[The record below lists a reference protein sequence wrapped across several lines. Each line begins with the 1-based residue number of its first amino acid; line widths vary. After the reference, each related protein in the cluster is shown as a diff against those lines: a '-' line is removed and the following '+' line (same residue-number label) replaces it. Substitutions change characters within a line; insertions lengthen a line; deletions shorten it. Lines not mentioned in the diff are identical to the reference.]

1 MSRPRLSPWRNGV
14 LERPERDTVPGDA
27 DLDADLEALAAA
39 EMEDDAATDNR
50 ETADD
55 PCAPPTFVPPPIDT
69 LGEVAGIPRQII
81 AVVAA
86 KGGVGKTTV
95 ATNLAVGLAKQAP
108 LSVVLVDADV
118 QFGDVATALSLTPGH
133 SLPDAV
139 TAVAAN
145 DSMVL
150 KAYLTP
156 HSGGYY
162 TVCGS
167 DSPADG
173 DRVTGEQ
180 LSHLI
185 RQLAEI
191 FRFVIIDTAPGL
203 GEHALAALESAT
215 DAVFV
220 CGMSVPSARGL
231 RKELAVLTGIGLMPQ
246 SRHVVL
252 NFADR
257 VSGLSVRDI
266 EATIGVPVDIAVPR
280 SSVVTLSTNRGIP
293 LLQDGNR
300 NPASAALTE
309 LVRRFDPSA
318 SLKRG
323 RLHRR
328 VVVA

>member
-1 MSRPRLSPWRNGV
+1 MSRPRLSPWRDGV
-14 LERPERDTVPGDA
+14 LSPVPQTA
-27 DLDADLEALAAA
+27 VAV
-39 EMEDDAATDNR
+39 
-50 ETADD
+50 ETADED
-55 PCAPPTFVPPPIDT
+55 QDQSPDEAEFEFEDDSALGDGPAVDEPWEPPAPPMV
-69 LGEVAGIPRQII
+69 EVIPDVTGIPRQVI

-108 LSVVLVDADV
+108 LSVVLVDADA

-139 TAVAAN
+139 TTAAAS

-156 HSGGYY
+156 HPDGYY
-162 TVCGS
+162 VVCGAE
-167 DSPADG
+167 SPADG

-180 LSHLI
+180 LGHLI
-185 RQLAEI
+185 RQLAGI

-203 GEHALAALESAT
+203 GEHALAALEAST
-215 DAVFV
+215 DAVFL
-220 CGMSVPSARGL
+220 CDMSVPSARGL
-231 RKELAVLTGIGLMPQ
+231 RKELAVLATIGIMPPG
-246 SRHVVL
+246 RHVVL

-257 VSGLSVRDI
+257 VSGLSVKDV
-266 EATIGVPVDIAVPR
+266 EAIIGVPVDVAVPR
-280 SSVVTLSTNRGIP
+280 SSLVTLSTNRGIP
-293 LLQDGNR
+293 LLQNR
-300 NPASAALTE
+300 KKNPASAALTE

-318 SLKRG
+318 SLKHG